1 MNFKSYA
8 ELSSDIFSNIDK
20 VQSKGYE
27 LVVAIP
33 RSGVIPAYML
43 SLLLNVDC
51 TTLNDFLKN
60 HSLVKGNTRNTRKE
74 IRKAWDARKVLIVDD
89 SVNTGAS
96 ILKVLDQIPEDCPCD
111 ITTLAVYGN
120 AIGIPKVDI
129 CLKYLSS
136 PRVFQWNM
144 WHCVAMERTCV
155 ALDGVILNSH
165 EAEQVDKKDN
175 VTFIERT
182 KPLILP
188 TYKINSLVTK
198 QPEHS
203 RSIVESWLSYHKV
216 SYVNLIMANSEAGE
230 VTSNSQVYRDL
241 KADFYRKNSDLN
253 FFVEGDLKHARYIA
267 NASGKPVF
275 CTQTNAMVRPSI
287 ESVVKYGKA
296 NLLKT
301 NVARTKKL
309 IKKWIPYA

>member
-43 SLLLNVDC
+43 SLLLNIDC

-74 IRKAWDARKVLIVDD
+74 IRNAWDARKILIVDD

-96 ILKVLDQIPEDCPCD
+96 ISRVLDQIPEDCPCD
-111 ITTLAVYGN
+111 ITTLAIYGN
-120 AIGIPKVDI
+120 AIGIPKVDV

-144 WHCVAMERTCV
+144 WHCVALERACV

-165 EAEQVDKKDN
+165 EVEQAKKQDIAA
-175 VTFIERT
+175 FIEKT

-188 TYKINSLVTK
+188 TYKIHSLVTK
-198 QPEHS
+198 QPEQS
-203 RSIVESWLSYHKV
+203 RNLVESWLSYHKV
-216 SYVNLIMANSEAGE
+216 SYVNLIMADFNDRDITPKA
-230 VTSNSQVYRDL
+230 QVYRDL
-241 KADFYRKNSDLN
+241 KADFYKENSDLN
-253 FFVEGDLKHARYIA
+253 FFVEGDFKHAQHIA

-275 CTQTNAMVRPSI
+275 CTQTNAMVKPSI
-287 ESVVKYGKA
+287 ESVLKYGKT
-296 NLLKT
+296 NLLKI

-309 IKKWIPYA
+309 VKKWIPYA